1 MTNTMSPL
9 EGLLRNLPIDQVQ
22 RGAYQPRQDFNP
34 QGLEE
39 LAQSI
44 RNQGLIQPIV
54 VRQLT
59 PNRYEIIAGE
69 RRWRASQLAGLEWI
83 PALIRDASNEAT
95 MAMALIENI
104 QRENLN
110 PLEQATALQ
119 RFQHEFKLTQ
129 QQVAELVGKSRVFVT
144 NLLRLLNL
152 PDAVKALLISGQLDA
167 GHARALLGLPKNQQV
182 ECALQ
187 VVEQALTVRQTEAL
201 VRQRLHFESKS
212 VTDSERGKKVVHTDI
227 QRLEERL
234 SERLGVTVTLNHRKQ
249 GRGELVIHYDSL
261 DELQGVLNHI
271 R

>member
-1 MTNTMSPL
+1 MSNC
-9 EGLLRNLPIDQVQ
+9 EGLLRNLPLEQIQ
-22 RGAYQPRQDFNP
+22 RGSYQPRQDFSP
-34 QGLEE
+34 QALEE

-44 RNQGLIQPIV
+44 INQGLIQPIV
-54 VRQLT
+54 VRQIAAH
-59 PNRYEIIAGE
+59 RYEIIAGE
-69 RRWRASQLAGLEWI
+69 RRWRASQLAGLERI
-83 PALIRDASNEAT
+83 PALIREASNEAT
-95 MAMALIENI
+95 MAMALVENI

-129 QQVAELVGKSRVFVT
+129 QQVADLVGKSRVFVA

-201 VRQRLHFESKS
+201 VRQKLHHEPKS
-212 VTDSERGKKVVHTDI
+212 VPDSERGKRVVHADI

-234 SERLGVTVTLNHRKQ
+234 SERLGVAVTVNHHKQ
-249 GRGELVIHYDSL
+249 GRGELVIRYASL